1 MKYKLTET
9 NGSPC
14 IAVSAE
20 ATDQWIGV
28 AFTRKADAEY
38 LYCGEV
44 KLKSTGKRV
53 GLRLRL
59 ADKPELMEL
68 ISQLETSNAAH
79 EARQSRIV
87 KIYLSSRGW
96 GDYSPVEWIGDITRP
111 DAEIIAECHSL
122 LANGHDVDKPD
133 QSDAEILTKIKAT
146 RESWETA
153 PARKAA
159 REQAEAED
167 IQNKIDSGYCFYC
180 ESWCYG
186 DCGHYTPKP
195 RI

>member
-68 ISQLETSNAAH
+68 ISQLEASNAAH

-111 DAEIIAECHSL
+111 DAEIIVECQHMIET
-122 LANGHDVDKPD
+122 GHDVDKNL
-133 QSDAEILTKIKAT
+133 SDAEIKEKITAA
-146 RESWETA
+146 REAWETA

-159 REQAEAED
+159 REQAEKED

>member
-20 ATDQWIGV
+20 TTDQWVGV

-44 KLKSTGKRV
+44 KLKSNGKRV
-53 GLRLRL
+53 ALRLRL
-59 ADKPELMEL
+59 ADKPELRDL
-68 ISQLETSNAAH
+68 ISQLDAANAAH
-79 EARQSRIV
+79 EDRQSRIV

-111 DAEIIAECHSL
+111 DAEIIAECQYMIET
-122 LANGHDVDKPD
+122 GHDVDKNL
-133 QSDAEILTKIKAT
+133 SDAEIKEKITAA
-146 RESWETA
+146 REAWETA

-159 REQAEAED
+159 REQAEKED